1 MACTKVLDE
10 PYSTSEKSFDDEVQ
24 EWIDNGIIDEETN
37 VDPDSEES
45 NG

>member
-10 PYSTSEKSFDDEVQ
+10 PYSGSEKPFDEEVQ
-24 EWIDNGIIDEETN
+24 EWIDAFIIDEETN
-37 VDPDSEES
+37 CEPEED